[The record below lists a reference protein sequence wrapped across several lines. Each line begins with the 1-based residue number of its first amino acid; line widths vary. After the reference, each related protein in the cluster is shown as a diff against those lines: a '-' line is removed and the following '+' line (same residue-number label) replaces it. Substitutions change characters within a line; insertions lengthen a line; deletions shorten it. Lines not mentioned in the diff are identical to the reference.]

1 MALTQRVRRVS
12 NQKELDAIV
21 DDFVTSGYSVVARS
35 ETNARVVKKAKKDK
49 HLLIFLVF
57 GWWTFGIANLI
68 YALVPA
74 KIEDEVTI
82 KISE

>member
-1 MALTQRVRRVS
+1 MALTQRIRRVS

-49 HLLIFLVF
+49 HLLVFLLTVWF
-57 GWWTFGIANLI
+57 TAGIGNLI
-68 YALVPA
+68 YALIPA